1 MSCTLWNSGEVV
13 KESQK
18 LKKDQ
23 KKSQQNSGLDTA
35 SMGLHSKNSQSF
47 LHVESGSIFQ
57 DHLSY
62 QMYEMVEDRKFSK
75 KNSDISRLEVGDC

>member
-1 MSCTLWNSGEVV
+1 MVLSCTLWNSGEVV

-23 KKSQQNSGLDTA
+23 KKSQQYSGLDTV
-35 SMGLHSKNSQSF
+35 SLGLHSKNSQSF

-62 QMYEMVEDRKFSK
+62 HMYEMVEDWKLSK
-75 KNSDISRLEVGDC
+75 KTVIFQS